1 MSGVPM
7 RQVRRN
13 ILLLSLCQAV
23 MMTGTSLL
31 ITSSALVGAM
41 LTDDRALATLPLALQ
56 FLATMLTSIPAS
68 FAMRRWGRRTGF
80 LFGALLGAVG
90 GALAVWAIQL
100 GDFWLFCLG
109 TALVGGF
116 NGFGN
121 YFRFA
126 AVDIAPDFYKGRAI
140 SYVMAGG
147 VVAAFAGPNLA
158 DWAREAIPAA
168 SFAGS
173 YAVLVGLYAIA
184 MFALL
189 WVDIP
194 RQPAAARHESG
205 RPLLT
210 IIAQPVFLVALIGAM
225 LGYGIMV
232 LVMTATPL
240 AMQGCELPFSI
251 SAFVI
256 QWHVF
261 AMFAPSF
268 VTGTLIKRFGVLSV
282 MMWGALCYIGTVVI
296 NLNGV
301 TVTHFWSALFLLGIG
316 WNFLFIGGTTL
327 LTEAYRQEEKAKAQA
342 FNDFLVFTT
351 VSLSSL
357 SAGALQYHYG
367 WEAVNWGVTPLI
379 VIVVVAV
386 GGLIWRRK
394 TAVLSPE
401 AA

>member
-1 MSGVPM
+1 MK
-7 RQVRRN
+7 QIRRN
-13 ILLLSLCQAV
+13 ILLLALCQAV
-23 MMTGTSLL
+23 MMTGGSLL
-31 ITSSALVGAM
+31 VTSSAVVGAM
-41 LTDDRALATLPLALQ
+41 LTDERALATLPLALQ
-56 FLATMLTSIPAS
+56 FLASMLTSIPAS
-68 FAMRRWGRRTGF
+68 FAMRRWGRRAGF
-80 LFGALLGAVG
+80 LFGALVGASG
-90 GALAVWAIQL
+90 GALAAWAIWR
-100 GDFWLFCLG
+100 GDFWLFCSG
-109 TALVGGF
+109 TALVGVF
-116 NGFGN
+116 NGFGI

-126 AVDIAPDFYKGRAI
+126 AVDAAPDFYKGRAI

-158 DWAREAIPAA
+158 NWAREAIPAA

-173 YAVLVGLYAIA
+173 YAALVGLYAIA
-184 MFALL
+184 MLALL
-189 WVDIP
+189 GVRIP
-194 RQPAAARHESG
+194 RETAVARHRSG
-205 RPLLT
+205 RSLLA
-210 IIAQPVFLVALIGAM
+210 IASQPVFLVALTGAM
-225 LGYGIMV
+225 LGYGIMA

-240 AMQGCELPFSI
+240 AMQGCELPFAT

-268 VTGTLIKRFGVLSV
+268 VTGILIRRFGVLTV
-282 MMWGALCYIGTVVI
+282 MLWGALCYIATVVI

-301 TVTHFWSALFLLGIG
+301 TVSHFWSALFLLGLG

-327 LTEAYRQEEKAKAQA
+327 LTESYRPEEKAKAQA
-342 FNDFLVFTT
+342 LNDFLVFTT

-379 VIVVVAV
+379 AIVVLAV
-386 GGLIWRRK
+386 SALLWRRRM
-394 TAVLSPE
+394 TAVSSQ